1 MLALTGGFF
10 IISASENQRDYL
22 IGRAVAAATSRRL
35 ALEDA
40 LFIISASENSRD

>member
-1 MLALTGGFF
+1 MLALTGGLF
-10 IISASENQRDYL
+10 IISASENQRDQL
-22 IGRAVAAATSRRL
+22 SERAVAATTSRKL